1 MVFRV
6 QVSSFQEEI
15 RSLMVLW
22 LPQHILIVDLKTI
35 LLEILLSYLIDPKP
49 MILRVVCVEHYD
61 VLLIIG
67 NLY

>member
-6 QVSSFQEEI
+6 QVRSFQEEI

-22 LPQHILIVDLKTI
+22 LPQHILIVDLETI

-49 MILRVVCVEHYD
+49 MILRVVCVENYE
-61 VLLIIG
+61 VLLIVG
-67 NLY
+67 HLY

>member
-1 MVFRV
+1 MVFCV

-22 LPQHILIVDLKTI
+22 LPQHILIVDLETI

-49 MILRVVCVEHYD
+49 MIIRAVCVEHYE

-67 NLY
+67 HLY